1 MTDRLTIAVAGG
13 VACGKSTFC
22 RLLEE
27 HLPPETVGRFSCD
40 EAVRELSAQAEVAS
54 ELRGLMEAFGDR
66 RGFGGEMDR
75 VAFRELLFDNSEFR
89 GRVEAVLHPLVLQ
102 RLVRS
107 SGDLP
112 AAVRVFLVEVPL
124 LYEAGFPFG
133 RNLDIV
139 VGASAARQKSR
150 LVNERGIPAVL
161 AEKILDSQMPIE
173 EKAKRADIVVWNDG
187 SLDSFGAQTEHL
199 ARRFAPFC

>member
-1 MTDRLTIAVAGG
+1 
-13 VACGKSTFC
+13 
-22 RLLEE
+22 
-27 HLPPETVGRFSCD
+27 
-40 EAVRELSAQAEVAS
+40 
-54 ELRGLMEAFGDR
+54 
-66 RGFGGEMDR
+66 
-75 VAFRELLFDNSEFR
+75 FR

-124 LYEAGFPFG
+124 LYEAGFPFE

-139 VGASAARQKSR
+139 VGASATRQKSR